1 MKYADIK
8 SLVEFTRRFLLC
20 KASAL
25 VLLLGVA
32 TCPAAAET
40 PFCALRFGY
49 VFTDAERWPEM
60 RAALEKNRK
69 AFDEVWFSTGVSFP
83 KMSWHEAHA
92 RRCAAAAADLRRMG
106 IVPSI
111 ELQTILGH
119 TDAIIETG
127 DVSGQ
132 DWQCLMTSCEG
143 RPSKHI
149 ACPRDANLRAYFARV
164 AELHAAWHPG
174 SVWVDD
180 DLSFRNRAPVSNP
193 SLALPGC
200 FCDRCLAGF
209 GKSEGHEW
217 SRTDLAA
224 AIRTDC
230 DVRARWNAYSCEG
243 YAGLTRTIAEAVHR
257 ISPETVFGYQYG
269 GLLQLAIPKGLFD
282 GGGGRPVRLRPGA
295 GAYWDTDAYQQ
306 LDKAYGLQFLLK
318 NVHGEKWIDSVCP
331 EIETCPRTFAC
342 RTPQGLV
349 LEAFENLALG
359 MNFISMFAADGRGDE
374 SVSFYADRLFP
385 RLAAAHDFLK
395 GYHDVNVGTAPCGLS
410 VKDDRPSR
418 LVACRGIPVVGACG
432 RSLGTLPPVASIKV
446 RTSGSPGATNGPAY
460 ETRVMQIAS
469 STGLLDFAVR
479 ADAASGGRLPVLFDE
494 ATFAFLMPR
503 VKDDLTLVSVALVN
517 CSIDRQD
524 PVGVRL
530 RGVPEMAK
538 VAVWHLPES
547 DPVQLPL
554 AREGSIARV
563 TIPRI
568 GAWECGYL
576 TFR

>member
-1 MKYADIK
+1 MKMPL
-8 SLVEFTRRFLLC
+8 LVC
-20 KASAL
+20 
-25 VLLLGVA
+25 LLGVV
-32 TCPAAAET
+32 AAQALAEA

-49 VFTDAERWPEM
+49 VFTDPGRWPEM

-83 KMSWHEAHA
+83 KMSWHEEHA

-106 IVPSI
+106 VVPSI
-111 ELQTILGH
+111 ELQTVLGH

-132 DWQCLMTSCEG
+132 NWQYLMTSCEG
-143 RPSKHI
+143 RPTKHI

-164 AELHAAWHPG
+164 AELQAAWHPG

-180 DLSFRNRAPVSNP
+180 DLSFRNRAPVSSP
-193 SLALPGC
+193 SKALPGC
-200 FCDRCLAGF
+200 VCDRCLAGF
-209 GKSEGHEW
+209 CKGEGREW
-217 SRTDLAA
+217 ARTDLAD
-224 AIRTDC
+224 AIRKDPA
-230 DVRARWNAYSCEG
+230 VRARWNAYSCEG

-257 ISPETVFGYQYG
+257 VSPETVFGYQYG
-269 GLLQLAIPKGLFD
+269 GALQPAIPKGLFE

-295 GAYWDTDAYQQ
+295 GAYWDTDAHQQ

-342 RTPQGLV
+342 RTPQGLI

-359 MNFISMFAADGRGDE
+359 MDFLSMFAADGRGDE
-374 SVSFYADRLFP
+374 TVSFYADRLFP

-395 GYHDVNVGTAPCGLS
+395 DYRDVNVGTAPCGLS
-410 VKDDRPSR
+410 VDGDIPAK
-418 LVACRGIPVVGACG
+418 LVACRGIPIAGACG
-432 RSLGTLPPVASIKV
+432 KSLGALPPVASIKV
-446 RTSGSPGATNGPAY
+446 RTSGSFGATSGPGY

-469 STGLLDFAVR
+469 STGLMDFAAR
-479 ADAASGGRLPVLFDE
+479 ADAASGGRLPVLFND
-494 ATFAFLMPR
+494 ATFAFVMPR
-503 VKDDLTLVSVALVN
+503 VKDDLTLVSVAFVN

-530 RGVPEMAK
+530 RGVPEIAK
-538 VAVWHLPES
+538 SAGWHSPES
-547 DPVQLPL
+547 DPVRLPL
-554 AREGSIARV
+554 SRDGSVARV
-563 TIPRI
+563 TLPRM